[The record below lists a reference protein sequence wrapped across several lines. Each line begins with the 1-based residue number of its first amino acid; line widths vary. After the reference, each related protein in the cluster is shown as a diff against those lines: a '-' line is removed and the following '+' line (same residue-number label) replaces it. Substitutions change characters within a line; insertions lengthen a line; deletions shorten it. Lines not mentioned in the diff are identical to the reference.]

1 MLITSRTILAAN
13 YAYHAHD
20 GQSTRSGMPYIT
32 HPFAVAEN
40 MTSESD
46 TVLALLHDILEDCN
60 ISIDEVVESVKLS
73 EKEKNVLDILT
84 HKDNMSYEEYIY
96 DVSKSAQATRI
107 KIADLRHNMDLLR
120 LMDIANN
127 DIVRTQ
133 KYMRALKILVNNSTC
148 KGED

>member
-1 MLITSRTILAAN
+1 MLITSRTVLAAN

-20 GQSTRSGMPYIT
+20 GQFTRSGMPYIT

-60 ISIDEVVESVKLS
+60 ISIDEMVESVKLS

-96 DVSKSAQATRI
+96 NLSKSVQATRI

-133 KYMRALKILVNNSTC
+133 KYMRALKILINNNTC